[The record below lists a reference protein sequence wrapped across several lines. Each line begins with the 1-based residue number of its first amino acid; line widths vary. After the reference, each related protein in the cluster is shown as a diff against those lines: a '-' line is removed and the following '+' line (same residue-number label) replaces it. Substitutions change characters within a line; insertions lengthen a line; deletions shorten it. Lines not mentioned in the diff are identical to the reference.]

1 MINIFYKYFIMLFYG
16 FLILLLYYS
25 ISAIEISHNKKILL
39 NSYQTFTINN
49 NTCIEI
55 IIPNNYKKL
64 NLTLDSTHISNI
76 VITDIPI
83 IQCSSN
89 QLANCCSDNST
100 FCMENINPIHNFFNL
115 YYCLDKTYIYACSSN
130 EGNSLL
136 TITTNVINDEGC
148 QIAEFAEETECA
160 KIGLTNCKDQNKCN
174 PNCKYVDCLS
184 NTEEKIFSMCLPL
197 SYTMTEIVSR
207 CENHILFNSDGSGGK
222 VSIRK
227 CENEEEIKK
236 NSSFSHK
243 LFKSIAV
250 LFGTFLLC
258 LLMSSVYYRFKTSMN
273 ANTPPFTPPWY
284 CPNFIFPR
292 VNPNLLS

>member
-1 MINIFYKYFIMLFYG
+1 
-16 FLILLLYYS
+16 
-25 ISAIEISHNKKILL
+25 
-39 NSYQTFTINN
+39 
-49 NTCIEI
+49 
-55 IIPNNYKKL
+55 
-64 NLTLDSTHISNI
+64 
-76 VITDIPI
+76 
-83 IQCSSN
+83 
-89 QLANCCSDNST
+89 
-100 FCMENINPIHNFFNL
+100 MENINPIHNFFNL